1 MKMVIKA
8 GDGTVVQTIESKDY
22 SAHTTAGNYYV
33 TITKILPKDM
43 AKVYTLEMYVGETL
57 VSTAA
62 TYSVESYVRL
72 LQDSGLSAGAVA
84 LAALRYG
91 TAASLLA

>member
-1 MKMVIKA
+1 MKMVVKA
-8 GDGTVVQTIESKDY
+8 ADGTVIQTIESKDFTN
-22 SAHTTAGNYYV
+22 HTAANNYWV

-43 AKVYTLEMYVGETL
+43 AKVYNLEMYIGDTL
-57 VSTAA
+57 VSSTA

-91 TAASLLA
+91 TAAALLG